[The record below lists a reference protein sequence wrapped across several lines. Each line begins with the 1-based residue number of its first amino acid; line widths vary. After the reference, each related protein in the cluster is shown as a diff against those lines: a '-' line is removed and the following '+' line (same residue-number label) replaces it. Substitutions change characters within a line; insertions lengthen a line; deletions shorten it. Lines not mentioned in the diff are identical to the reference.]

1 VKVEHEYDPECVAC
15 HVIGLN
21 YFTGFETM
29 ESTPALKGVGCE
41 SCHGPGSSHK
51 ETQSIDYGKVDVENC
66 EICHNDEHSPNFEF
80 KDYWQKIKHPREE
93 K

>member
-1 VKVEHEYDPECVAC
+1 MIFISSK
-15 HVIGLN
+15 N
-21 YFTGFETM
+21 YGM
-29 ESTPALKGVGCE
+29 LSG
-41 SCHGPGSSHK
+41 
-51 ETQSIDYGKVDVENC
+51 